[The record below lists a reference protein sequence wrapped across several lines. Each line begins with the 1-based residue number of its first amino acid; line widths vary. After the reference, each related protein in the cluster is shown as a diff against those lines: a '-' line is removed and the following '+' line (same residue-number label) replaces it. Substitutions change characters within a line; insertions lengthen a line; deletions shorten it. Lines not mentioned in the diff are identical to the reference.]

1 MTSEDI
7 KQHFTTTKD
16 YLVGG
21 GSLGLLVLL
30 KGVYEMYLL
39 FYRSIVCAR
48 EAGGWGMRGEQG
60 IIQCCGGGGGGS
72 QMFMID
78 QPQCDRLRRKI
89 IVHAPTPV
97 RHVIQLSLWPG

>member
-1 MTSEDI
+1 MKCTFFFFIGVLCVRGEPGGGDEGGAR
-7 KQHFTTTKD
+7 D
-16 YLVGG
+16 YLV
-21 GSLGLLVLL
+21 L
-30 KGVYEMYLL
+30 
-39 FYRSIVCAR
+39 R
-48 EAGGWGMRGEQG
+48 
-60 IIQCCGGGGGGS
+60 GGGGGGS

>member
-1 MTSEDI
+1 MCA
-7 KQHFTTTKD
+7 
-16 YLVGG
+16 
-21 GSLGLLVLL
+21 GSLGVGDEGGARDYSVL
-30 KGVYEMYLL
+30 
-39 FYRSIVCAR
+39 R
-48 EAGGWGMRGEQG
+48 
-60 IIQCCGGGGGGS
+60 GGGGGGES